1 MANEK
6 ICTEMK
12 LVGVLLQ
19 DLINSDLDLGSFT
32 VYKISELQEIL
43 LHCPSSDYVTWCH
56 RYTELSG
63 ENRHFPCSLF
73 ALAVVKEVLPF
84 LPSVF
89 LQWFFFFFCE
99 GQIRYLS
106 MYEVIRKC
114 IRDDMTGFFDIIKG
128 LRQWCWQVEVLLL
141 ARYVCTNSSAL

>member
-1 MANEK
+1 MHRNEARG
-6 ICTEMK
+6 CFTSRFNK
-12 LVGVLLQ
+12 LRFRSWQLYSLQ
-19 DLINSDLDLGSFT
+19 DLRAPRNFITLSVVRLCHLMPSLHWIIWGKSSFSVQPICT
-32 VYKISELQEIL
+32 SCCE
-43 LHCPSSDYVTWCH
+43 
-56 RYTELSG
+56 R
-63 ENRHFPCSLF
+63 SLAIF
-73 ALAVVKEVLPF
+73 TFCFLAVI
-84 LPSVF
+84 
-89 LQWFFFFFCE
+89 FFFFCE